1 MIVDLGILI
10 RFLLGLTRISR
21 EGKMFFGSSKKT
33 PHTWGMSESQR
44 RLQLFTPYS
53 SEPPNR
59 DLIDFE
65 LLITIWELWKH
76 AETRWKNSETSSV
89 TLGSSQRWNTNS
101 WRADWRL
108 SVSTFLFTAFLCWVK
123 YTLLIEQAWVPGETS
138 EWITHVFA
146 TTAAWRYKLTAL
158 HEIC

>member
-1 MIVDLGILI
+1 MIIDIVILI
-10 RFLLGLTRISR
+10 RFLLSLTRISR

-59 DLIDFE
+59 DSIYFE

-76 AETRWKNSETSSV
+76 AETRWKNSETTLCDTRIISKMKYKFLEGRLKAVGINIIFIHSFPVLSEIHPVSWTGLSSWGN
-89 TLGSSQRWNTNS
+89 LGMNYSCFCCYS
-101 WRADWRL
+101 
-108 SVSTFLFTAFLCWVK
+108 CM
-123 YTLLIEQAWVPGETS
+123 
-138 EWITHVFA
+138 
-146 TTAAWRYKLTAL
+146 
-158 HEIC
+158 EI